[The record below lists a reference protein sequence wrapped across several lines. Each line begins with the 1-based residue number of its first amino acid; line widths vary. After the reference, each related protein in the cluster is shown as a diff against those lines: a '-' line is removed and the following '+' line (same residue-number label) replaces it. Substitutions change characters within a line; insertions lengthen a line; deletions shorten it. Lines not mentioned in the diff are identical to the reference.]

1 MLVDSSRLSLDFS
14 IKGTKDNP
22 EISWDTKKAVSRA
35 AEKTVQTG
43 LEKGLEKIFGSLKT
57 FDEEEKSKADS
68 LKSDKD
74 KREDDP
80 LKNVLKGLFGKK
92 KKK

>member
-1 MLVDSSRLSLDFS
+1 M
-14 IKGTKDNP
+14 
-22 EISWDTKKAVSRA
+22 
-35 AEKTVQTG
+35 QTG